1 MNLKEFIAL
10 CEEILEIKEGKLTM
24 DTRLDNIEEWDSLT
38 RMDLVSYCDEK
49 FNTTLPIEIFRD
61 TETFQDVVNIVK
73 PYLQVA
79 AYEK

>member
-10 CEEILEIKEGKLTM
+10 CEDILEIKEGTLTM

-49 FNTTLPIEIFRD
+49 FDTTLPIEIFRD
-61 TETFQDVVNIVK
+61 TEIFQDVVNIVK